1 MSRRWQNYANVSLW
15 RPLYYVKTMVKQC
28 YIKWLRPHCNVKL
41 WCQNLVISWS
51 NDRGFCICS
60 SQNHCWTCA
69 PAQNAF
75 VAPTLGLACVGTNF
89 SQTWG
94 WKLRAFELLG
104 LAVLAFADAGIIM
117 SILPLSL
124 NFLKFIFS
132 SRTQH
137 DVINFQVYW
146 QLVLSF
152 LCGVGLKAGWCLCFG
167 NVYYFMLY
175 QLFTVLQSHSYCIC
189 TQIISQNN

>member
-69 PAQNAF
+69 LAQNTF
-75 VAPTLGLACVGTNF
+75 VAPTLDLPCVGINF
-89 SQTWG
+89 SHSRR
-94 WKLRAFELLG
+94 WKLREFELLG
-104 LAVLAFADAGIIM
+104 LVVFAFAELMM

-124 NFLKFIFS
+124 NYFIFN

-137 DVINFQVYW
+137 DVVDFQVYW
-146 QLVLSF
+146 QLSCWHF
-152 LCGVGLKAGWCLCFG
+152 YVGL
-167 NVYYFMLY
+167 V
-175 QLFTVLQSHSYCIC
+175 
-189 TQIISQNN
+189 